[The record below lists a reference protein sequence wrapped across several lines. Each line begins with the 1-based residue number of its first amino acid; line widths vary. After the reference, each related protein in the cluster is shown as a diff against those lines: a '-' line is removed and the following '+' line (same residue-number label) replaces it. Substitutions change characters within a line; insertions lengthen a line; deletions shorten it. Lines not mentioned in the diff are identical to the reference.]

1 MNTTGGVLVVLHE
14 QHEDVVREMRER
26 MIQKRER
33 EREREREMGKF
44 GNEKCIAYDMTH
56 IVMWYLFI

>member
-26 MIQKRER
+26 MIQKREER
-33 EREREREMGKF
+33 ERERERER
-44 GNEKCIAYDMTH
+44 EI
-56 IVMWYLFI
+56 

>member
-33 EREREREMGKF
+33 ERERERDGKVWEREM
-44 GNEKCIAYDMTH
+44 YS
-56 IVMWYLFI
+56 L

>member
-33 EREREREMGKF
+33 ERERERNLTNGKVWEREM
-44 GNEKCIAYDMTH
+44 YS
-56 IVMWYLFI
+56 L